1 MATKNTPKNAEKFY
15 CENCDF
21 RCSKKSDYERH
32 LNTRKHQLATKS
44 TDFTPKNAEYFC
56 DCGKKYKDRTG
67 LWRHKKKCHLF
78 HETTKN
84 EYNSIIDEFTNIIA
98 KQQET
103 IEALVP
109 KIGNTSITN
118 NTNNTSNINDNR
130 NFNINMFLNDQC
142 KDAMNLTD
150 FVDSIQLTLEDVMSI
165 GEQGQTKGF
174 ANILIDK
181 LSSMD
186 MYKRPLHC
194 SDVKRET
201 LYIKN
206 NDEWNKETEDRTQMK
221 CAIDHISKK
230 GLQTAPD
237 LDIPEDKMCN
247 TLLKWLRL
255 LLTIKK
261 LYPRLL
267 KKLRFNSGIFKVILW
282 THKKVL

>member
-1 MATKNTPKNAEKFY
+1 M
-15 CENCDF
+15 
-21 RCSKKSDYERH
+21 
-32 LNTRKHQLATKS
+32 NTRKHQLATKS
-44 TDFTPKNAEYFC
+44 TDFTPKNTEYFC

-194 SDVKRET
+194 SDE
-201 LYIKN
+201 
-206 NDEWNKETEDRTQMK
+206 
-221 CAIDHISKK
+221 
-230 GLQTAPD
+230 
-237 LDIPEDKMCN
+237 
-247 TLLKWLRL
+247 
-255 LLTIKK
+255 
-261 LYPRLL
+261 
-267 KKLRFNSGIFKVILW
+267 
-282 THKKVL
+282 